1 MKIISIPMNFY
12 KSAGM
17 EKPTMTAYLQEE
29 TEEIKISH
37 SRDAVI
43 VCPGGAYKFR
53 SDREAEVI
61 ALSFLAKGKQAFV
74 LNYSVAPAKFP
85 CALVE
90 LAAAVATV
98 RTYAAEWNI
107 NAERIFVCGFSAG
120 GHLTASLG
128 TMWQEPFLQEALK
141 ESFGSDNEL
150 WKPSGLVLC
159 YPVITMGKYT
169 HEESRDLLLGEN
181 ASEYMIQNI
190 SLENRVTS
198 KVPPVFIWHTM
209 EDEAVPVE
217 NTLQFVTALQ
227 KEKVPYEMHVF
238 EKGEHGIALCNEVT
252 EDRVEQVV
260 PDNEAWIDMS
270 LRWMKR
276 R

>member
-1 MKIISIPMNFY
+1 MKIMSLPMKFY
-12 KSAGM
+12 EMCGTEEPSL
-17 EKPTMTAYLQEE
+17 TAYLQEE
-29 TEEIKISH
+29 SEEIKMSH
-37 SRDAVI
+37 LRPAVI
-43 VCPGGAYKFR
+43 VCPGGAYRFR

-61 ALSFLAKGKQAFV
+61 ALTFLAKGCQSFV
-74 LNYSVAPAKFP
+74 MNYSVAPAKFP
-85 CALVE
+85 CALTE

-98 RTYAAEWNI
+98 RTHAEEWKIDPNKI
-107 NAERIFVCGFSAG
+107 YVCGFSAG

-128 TMWQEPFLQEALK
+128 TLWQEDFLK
-141 ESFGSDNEL
+141 ELLKDSFGAENSL
-150 WKPSGLVLC
+150 WKPNGLILC

-181 ASEYMIQNI
+181 APEEKIQAL
-190 SLENRVTS
+190 SLENRVTDS
-198 KVPPVFIWHTM
+198 VPPVFIWHTS

-227 KEKVPYEMHVF
+227 KAKVPYEMHVF
-238 EKGEHGIALCNEVT
+238 EKGEHGLALCDEVT
-252 EDRVEQVV
+252 ESLPSQVV
-260 PDNEAWIDMS
+260 PDNAGWVDMV